1 MGLFSKA
8 ETFEF
13 KVAGMDCGGC
23 ERKVMIALTGITGVK
38 KVEASASEGSVVV
51 KAKGVDSQTISDAI
65 NDVGFT
71 VQ

>member
-1 MGLFSKA
+1 
-8 ETFEF
+8 
-13 KVAGMDCGGC
+13 MDCGGC

-65 NDVGFT
+65 NGVGFT